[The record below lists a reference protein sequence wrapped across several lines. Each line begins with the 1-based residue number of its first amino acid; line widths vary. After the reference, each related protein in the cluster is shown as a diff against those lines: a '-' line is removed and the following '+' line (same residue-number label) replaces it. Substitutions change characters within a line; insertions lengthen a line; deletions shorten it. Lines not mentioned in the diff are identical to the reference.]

1 MKKVFSVLLFCFFV
15 LLAFYSCRKEDIF
28 NEDSD
33 AKLNFSDDLICFDTV
48 FTTITTATR
57 QLMVYNPYSESIK
70 ISSIYLAGL
79 QQSYFSI
86 NVNGKSGVSFTDV
99 EIRPKDS
106 LYIFIQAKINPNN
119 QNNPLLIS
127 DSIVFNTNGNVQ
139 DIDLLAYGQDANFII
154 ADTYRTGL
162 PPYKIVAGEGQT
174 VNWNNSKPYVIYGYA
189 VIDSVG
195 SLKIPAG
202 TQIYLHKNAGI
213 WVYKGGNIQVNGTK
227 DLPVVFQGDRRET
240 WYTDAPGQWDRIWIN
255 EGANDNIISH
265 AIIKNSFIGIQ
276 AETLDAS
283 MGNKLILE
291 NTRILNASGIGLLS
305 RNYKIDATNNLIA
318 NCGQYCVALTYGGTY
333 QFIHNTFA
341 NFWTETV
348 RQTPL
353 FYMNNFLETSTQT
366 YINDLQITVANSI
379 IYGSNINEFEM
390 EKKPNTVYN
399 YLFDHCIIRT
409 DLNISSDAGFV
420 ECKKNVNPSFID
432 QSVANYNIP
441 STSPAIDAGS
451 EVYLPIVGFDI
462 NENPRSSP
470 PDIGAFEYTPSGN
483 KNR

>member
-1 MKKVFSVLLFCFFV
+1 MRNFFRILSGCIFILLVFS
-15 LLAFYSCRKEDIF
+15 ACRKEDVF
-28 NEDSD
+28 NEDAN
-33 AKLNFSDDLICFDTV
+33 AKLNFSEDLICFDTV

-57 QLMVYNPYSESIK
+57 QLMVYNPYTESIN
-70 ISSIYLAGL
+70 ISSIYLAGM

-106 LYIFIQAKINPNN
+106 LYIFVQAKINPNN
-119 QNNPLLIS
+119 QNTPMLIS

-162 PPYKIVAGEGQT
+162 PPYKIVAAEGQT

-195 SLKIPAG
+195 SLRIPAG

-227 DLPVVFQGDRRET
+227 DLPVVFQGDRREA
-240 WYTDAPGQWDRIWIN
+240 WYADAPGQWDRIWIN
-255 EGANDNIISH
+255 EGASDNIIYH

-276 AETLDAS
+276 AETIDVP

-291 NTRILNASGIGLLS
+291 NTRIINASGIGLLS
-305 RNYKIDATNNLIA
+305 RNYKIDANNNLIA

-341 NFWTETV
+341 DFWTETV

-353 FYMNNFLETSTQT
+353 FYMNNFLQTSTQT
-366 YINDLQITVANSI
+366 YVNDLQLTVANSI
-379 IYGSNINEFEM
+379 IYGSNTNEFEM

-409 DLNISSDAGFV
+409 ELNISSDAGFV
-420 ECKKNVNPSFID
+420 SCKKNVNPSFID
-432 QSVANYNIP
+432 QSLANYSIS

-451 EVYLPIVGFDI
+451 EVYLPFVGVDI
-462 NENPRSSP
+462 DENPRSSP

>member
-1 MKKVFSVLLFCFFV
+1 MRNFFRILLGCIFILLVFS
-15 LLAFYSCRKEDIF
+15 ACRKEDVF
-28 NEDSD
+28 NEDAN
-33 AKLNFSDDLICFDTV
+33 AKLNFSEDLICFDTV

-57 QLMVYNPYSESIK
+57 QLMVYNPYTESIN
-70 ISSIYLAGL
+70 ISSIYLAGM

-106 LYIFIQAKINPNN
+106 LYIFVQAKINPNN
-119 QNNPLLIS
+119 QNTPMLIS

-162 PPYKIVAGEGQT
+162 PPYKIVAAEGQT

-195 SLKIPAG
+195 SLRIPAG

-227 DLPVVFQGDRRET
+227 DLPVVFQGDRREA
-240 WYTDAPGQWDRIWIN
+240 WYADAPGQWDRIWIN
-255 EGANDNIISH
+255 EGASDNIINH

-276 AETLDAS
+276 AETIDEP

-291 NTRILNASGIGLLS
+291 NTRIINASGIGLLS
-305 RNYKIDATNNLIA
+305 RNYKIDANNNLIA

-341 NFWTETV
+341 DFWTETV

-353 FYMNNFLETSTQT
+353 FYMNNFLQTSTQT
-366 YINDLQITVANSI
+366 YVNDLQLTVANSI
-379 IYGSNINEFEM
+379 IYGSNTNEFEM

-409 DLNISSDAGFV
+409 ELNISSDAGFV
-420 ECKKNVNPSFID
+420 TCKKNVNPSFID
-432 QSVANYNIP
+432 QSLANYSIS

-451 EVYLPIVGFDI
+451 EVYLPFVGIDI
-462 NENPRSSP
+462 DENPRSSP
-470 PDIGAFEYTPSGN
+470 PDIGAFEYTLSGN